1 MFARKMSLKNEAV
14 DFKLSLIVLF
24 CLFDMTEKEFR
35 NFFSKYKNKLSKVIN
50 RSKRKVIDA
59 RKCKRENNNVFYCND
74 IVKIK
79 IVNLSYLKEANL

>member
-35 NFFSKYKNKLSKVIN
+35 IFFSKYKNKLSKVIKSMEKEGN
-50 RSKRKVIDA
+50 RCPKVQ
-59 RKCKRENNNVFYCND
+59 KGK
-74 IVKIK
+74 
-79 IVNLSYLKEANL
+79 